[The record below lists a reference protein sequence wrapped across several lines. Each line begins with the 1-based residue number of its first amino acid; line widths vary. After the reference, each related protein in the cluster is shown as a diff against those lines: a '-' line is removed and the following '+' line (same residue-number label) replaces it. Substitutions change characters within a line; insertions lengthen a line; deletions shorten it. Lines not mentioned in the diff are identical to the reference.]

1 LLTPEISS
9 RLKVKDIFSHP
20 WVNSFDKNE
29 IKENER
35 KSQDIIDLNKSDIA
49 TTNKRSQDLQNFLNR
64 IKEQTIEKSQLEIK
78 PKHSNKSGSLL
89 EENREKIIENLN
101 YQKLTSLLVAINS
114 TNELSYIEQDKT
126 HSLFDKVLT
135 QVKERNKDKRKRSR
149 IDGTSEIDVESIIK
163 NDVQLNQKIII
174 SNRDKSA
181 DSVRKIPSK
190 EYTKNHDGK
199 LLNEIKKIEV
209 DLDNQLLEQRKKF
222 VSFKEMKE
230 DLSNALLAGK
240 IFILNISIFLF
251 LENKPKIIHEGK
263 KQSLIITKIEEIKNK
278 NASIID
284 STSTTQS
291 QSQKAI
297 KRNSDKRASGTEQNL
312 VNLHPKTIVN
322 DTTDFQ
328 EEFIQNLKEEKDTTA
343 SIPDLKH
350 KKPPLNKKSSLGG
363 TSASTNYNEIMYGG
377 KGGRESHKNPKYS
390 SGSRPKDLSRE

>member
-1 LLTPEISS
+1 LTPEISS

-363 TSASTNYNEIMYGG
+363 TSASMNYNEIMYGG